1 MDLELAEEHKMI
13 RKMVRQFAEKE
24 VAPIAAEMDERAEVP
39 FENIKKMGELGLLGL
54 TVSEEYGGAGM
65 DTISYCIATEELS
78 KACAATAIVMGV
90 QNSLVCHGI
99 EEFGTED
106 QKQRFLVPL
115 AEGKFIG
122 AFALT
127 EPEAGSDAAAQK
139 TTMVL
144 DGNEYIVNG
153 TKNFI
158 TSGGFADV
166 VLLFGVTDKS
176 QGYRGTTALLVEKGT
191 PGFSVGKEENKLGI
205 RAADTSE
212 LVFEDCRVPV
222 ANRLGEEGQ
231 GFKIAMTDLDAGRIS
246 VAAQALGIAE
256 AAYEAALEYA
266 KAREQFGQPIAKF
279 QGIQWMLADMATR
292 IEASRLLIYN
302 AALAKDRAKE
312 TGARYSKEAAM
323 AKLYASETAS
333 WVTDLAIQI
342 HGGYGYVKDYPV
354 ERYYRDARVTRI
366 YEGTSEVQ
374 RMVIAHQILRDSR

>member
-1 MDLELAEEHKMI
+1 MDLRLTEEHKMI
-13 RKMVRQFAEKE
+13 RKMTRQFAEKE
-24 VAPIAAEMDERAEVP
+24 VAPIAAEMDEKGEVP

-54 TVSEEYGGAGM
+54 TVSEDYGGAGM
-65 DTISYCIATEELS
+65 DTVSYCIAIEEIS
-78 KACAATAIVMGV
+78 KACASTAIVMAV

-99 EEFGTED
+99 ERFGTED
-106 QKQRFLVPL
+106 QKQRFLTPL
-115 AEGKFIG
+115 AEGKLIG

-127 EPEAGSDAAAQK
+127 EPEAGSDAGAQK
-139 TTMVL
+139 MTMVL

-153 TKNFI
+153 TKTFI
-158 TSGGFADV
+158 TNGGFADV
-166 VLLFGVTDKS
+166 IVLFGMTDKS
-176 QGYRGTTALLVEKGT
+176 QGHRGITALLVDKGT
-191 PGFSVGKEENKLGI
+191 PGFSVGKEEEKLGI
-205 RAADTSE
+205 RASDTSE

-231 GFKIAMTDLDAGRIS
+231 GFKIAMAALDAGR
-246 VAAQALGIAE
+246 VGVGAQALGIAE

-266 KAREQFGQPIAKF
+266 KTRVQFGQPIANF

-292 IEASRLLIYN
+292 IEASRLLVYN

-312 TGARYSKEAAM
+312 TGGRYSKEAAM

-342 HGGYGYVKDYPV
+342 HGGYGYVKEYPV

-374 RMVIAHQILRDSR
+374 RMVIASQILR

>member
-1 MDLELAEEHKMI
+1 MDLRLTEEHKMI
-13 RKMVRQFAEKE
+13 RKMTRQFAEKE
-24 VAPIAAEMDERAEVP
+24 IAPIAAEMDEKAEVP

-65 DTISYCIATEELS
+65 DTVSYCIAVEEIS
-78 KACAATAIVMGV
+78 KACASTAIVMGV

-99 EEFGTED
+99 EKFGTED

-144 DGNEYIVNG
+144 DGDEYIVNG
-153 TKNFI
+153 AKNFI

-166 VLLFGVTDKS
+166 ILLFGMTDKG
-176 QGYRGTTALLVEKGT
+176 QGYRGITALLVEKDA
-191 PGFSVGKEENKLGI
+191 PGFSVGKEEDKLGI
-205 RAADTSE
+205 RASDTSE

-266 KAREQFGQPIAKF
+266 KVREQFGRPIAKF

-292 IEASRLLIYN
+292 IEASRLLVYN

-312 TGARYSKEAAM
+312 TGARYTKEAAM

-342 HGGYGYVKDYPV
+342 HGGYGYVKEYHV
-354 ERYYRDARVTRI
+354 ERYHRDARITRL
-366 YEGTSEVQ
+366 YEGTSEIQ
-374 RMVIAHQILRDSR
+374 RTVIADLILR

>member
-1 MDLELAEEHKMI
+1 MDLELTEEHKMI
-13 RKMVRQFAEKE
+13 RKMVREFAEKE
-24 VAPIAAEMDERAEVP
+24 VSPIAAEMDEKAEVP
-39 FENIKKMGELGLLGL
+39 FENIRKMGELGLMGL
-54 TVSEEYGGAGM
+54 TVSEEYGGGGM
-65 DTISYCIATEELS
+65 DTVSYCIATEEIS
-78 KACAATAIVMGV
+78 KACASTAIVMGV

-99 EEFGTED
+99 EKFGTED

-115 AEGKFIG
+115 AEGKLIG

-139 TTMVL
+139 TTMML
-144 DGNEYIVNG
+144 DGDEYIVNG

-158 TSGGFADV
+158 TSGAFADII
-166 VLLFGVTDKS
+166 LLFGVTDKS
-176 QGYRGTTALLVEKGT
+176 KGYRGTTALLVEKGT
-191 PGFSVGKEENKLGI
+191 PGFSVGKEESKLGI

-246 VAAQALGIAE
+246 VAAQSLGIAE

-266 KAREQFGQPIAKF
+266 KTRVQFGRPIAKF

-292 IEASRLLIYN
+292 IEASRLLVYN
-302 AALAKDRAKE
+302 AALAKDKAKE

-342 HGGYGYVKDYPV
+342 YGGYGYVKDYPV
-354 ERYYRDARVTRI
+354 ERYYRDARITRL
-366 YEGTSEVQ
+366 YEGTSEIQ
-374 RMVIAHQILRDSR
+374 RVVIANQILR

>member
-1 MDLELAEEHKMI
+1 MDLELTEEHKMI

-54 TVSEEYGGAGM
+54 TVSEEYGGGGM
-65 DTISYCIATEELS
+65 DTVSYCIATEELS
-78 KACAATAIVMGV
+78 KACASTAIVMGV

-99 EEFGTED
+99 EKFGTED

-115 AEGKFIG
+115 AEGRFIG

-144 DGNEYIVNG
+144 DGDEYIVNG

-158 TSGGFADV
+158 TSGAFADII
-166 VLLFGVTDKS
+166 LLFGVTDKS
-176 QGYRGTTALLVEKGT
+176 LGYRGTTALLVEKGT

-205 RAADTSE
+205 RAAYTSE

-302 AALAKDRAKE
+302 AALAKDRAKGS
-312 TGARYSKEAAM
+312 GARYSKEAAM

-366 YEGTSEVQ
+366 YEGTSEIQ
-374 RMVIAHQILRDSR
+374 RLVIAAQILR

>member
-1 MDLELAEEHKMI
+1 MDLNLTEEHKMI

-24 VAPIAAEMDERAEVP
+24 VAPIAAEMDEKAEVP
-39 FENIKKMGELGLLGL
+39 FENIKKMGELGLMGL

-65 DTISYCIATEELS
+65 DTVSYCIATEEIS

-99 EEFGTED
+99 EKFGTED

-115 AEGKFIG
+115 AQGKLIG

-144 DGNEYIVNG
+144 DGDEYVVNG

-166 VLLFGVTDKS
+166 ILLFGMTDKS
-176 QGYRGTTALLVEKGT
+176 KGYRGTTALLVEKGT

-205 RAADTSE
+205 RATDTSE

-266 KAREQFGQPIAKF
+266 KTRVQFGQPIAKF

-292 IEASRLLIYN
+292 IEASRLLVYN

-342 HGGYGYVKDYPV
+342 HGGYGYVKDYPL

-374 RMVIAHQILRDSR
+374 RIVIAHQILR

>member
-1 MDLELAEEHKMI
+1 MDLRLTQEHKMI

-24 VAPIAAEMDERAEVP
+24 VAPIAAEMDEKGEVP
-39 FENIKKMGELGLLGL
+39 FENIKKMGELGLMGL

-65 DTISYCIATEELS
+65 DTVSYCIATEEIS
-78 KACAATAIVMGV
+78 KACASTAIVMGV

-99 EEFGTED
+99 EKFGTED

-115 AEGKFIG
+115 AQGKFIG

-144 DGNEYIVNG
+144 DGDEYVVNG

-166 VLLFGVTDKS
+166 ILLFGMTDKN
-176 QGYRGTTALLVEKGT
+176 QGYRGITAILVEKGT

-205 RAADTSE
+205 RASDTSE

-231 GFKIAMTDLDAGRIS
+231 GFKIAMTGLDAGRIS

-256 AAYEAALEYA
+256 AAYQAALEYA
-266 KAREQFGQPIAKF
+266 KTRVQFGQPIARF

-292 IEASRLLIYN
+292 IEASRLLVYN
-302 AALAKDRAKE
+302 AALAKDRAKK
-312 TGARYSKEAAM
+312 TGGRYSKEAAM

-342 HGGYGYVKDYPV
+342 HGGYGYVKEYPV
-354 ERYYRDARVTRI
+354 ERYYRDARITRL
-366 YEGTSEVQ
+366 YEGTSEIL
-374 RMVIAHQILRDSR
+374 RIVIADQILR

>member
-1 MDLELAEEHKMI
+1 MDLELTEEHKMI
-13 RKMVRQFAEKE
+13 RKMTRQFAEKE
-24 VAPIAAEMDERAEVP
+24 VAPIAAEMDEKAEVP

-54 TVSEEYGGAGM
+54 TVSEEYGGGGM
-65 DTISYCIATEELS
+65 DTVSYCIAVEEIS
-78 KACAATAIVMGV
+78 KACASTAIVMGV

-99 EEFGTED
+99 EKFGTED

-115 AEGKFIG
+115 AQGKFIG

-144 DGNEYIVNG
+144 DGDEYVVNG

-166 VLLFGVTDKS
+166 ILLFGVTDKS
-176 QGYRGTTALLVEKGT
+176 KGYRGTTALLVEKGT

-205 RAADTSE
+205 RASDTSE

-231 GFKIAMTDLDAGRIS
+231 GFKIALTDLDAGRIS
-246 VAAQALGIAE
+246 VGAQALGIAE

-266 KAREQFGQPIAKF
+266 KAREQFGRSIAKF

-292 IEASRLLIYN
+292 IEASRLLVYN

-354 ERYYRDARVTRI
+354 ERYYRDARITRI
-366 YEGTSEVQ
+366 YEGTSEIQ
-374 RMVIAHQILRDSR
+374 RVVIADQILR

>member
-1 MDLELAEEHKMI
+1 MDLELSEEHKMI
-13 RKMVRQFAEKE
+13 RKMTRQFAEKE
-24 VAPIAAEMDERAEVP
+24 VAPIAAEMDEKAEVP
-39 FENIKKMGELGLLGL
+39 FENIKKLGELGLLGL
-54 TVSEEYGGAGM
+54 TVPEEYGGAGM
-65 DTISYCIATEELS
+65 DTVSYCIAIEEIS
-78 KACAATAIVMGV
+78 KACASTAIVMGV

-99 EEFGTED
+99 EKFGTED

-115 AEGKFIG
+115 AQGKFIG

-144 DGNEYIVNG
+144 DGDEYVVNG

-166 VLLFGVTDKS
+166 ILLFGVTDKS
-176 QGYRGTTALLVEKGT
+176 KGYRGTTALLVEKGT

-205 RAADTSE
+205 RATDTSE

-266 KAREQFGQPIAKF
+266 KAREQFGRPIAKF

-292 IEASRLLIYN
+292 IEAARLLVYN

-312 TGARYSKEAAM
+312 SGARYSKEAAM

-354 ERYYRDARVTRI
+354 ERYYRDARITRL

-374 RMVIAHQILRDSR
+374 RIVIADQILR

>member
-144 DGNEYIVNG
+144 DGDEYIVNG

>member
-1 MDLELAEEHKMI
+1 MDLELTEEHKMI
-13 RKMVRQFAEKE
+13 RRMVRQFAEKE
-24 VAPIAAEMDERAEVP
+24 VAPIAAEMDEKAEVP

-54 TVSEEYGGAGM
+54 TVSEEYGGGGM
-65 DTISYCIATEELS
+65 DTVGYCIATEELS
-78 KACAATAIVMGV
+78 KACAATTIVMGV

-99 EEFGTED
+99 EKFGTED

-127 EPEAGSDAAAQK
+127 EPEAGSDAAALK

-144 DGNEYIVNG
+144 DGDEYVVNG

-158 TSGGFADV
+158 TSGSFADV
-166 VLLFGVTDKS
+166 VILFGMTDKS
-176 QGYRGTTALLVEKGT
+176 KGSRGTTALLVEKGT

-212 LVFEDCRVPV
+212 LVFENCRVPV

-302 AALAKDRAKE
+302 AALAKDRAEE

-323 AKLYASETAS
+323 AKVYASETAS

-374 RMVIAHQILRDSR
+374 RMVIAQQILR